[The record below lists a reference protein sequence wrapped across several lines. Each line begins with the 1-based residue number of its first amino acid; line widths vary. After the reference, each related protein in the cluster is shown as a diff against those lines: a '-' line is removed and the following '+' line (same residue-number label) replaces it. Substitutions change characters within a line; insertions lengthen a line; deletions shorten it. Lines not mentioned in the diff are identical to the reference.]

1 MYKGIAANRIVRLN
15 VDGSLDASLFPGL
28 VLNGAVNVIKV
39 VSTGSIM
46 VGGTLK
52 KYNGTD
58 VNRLVLLDSNGVIV
72 PSFDT
77 GSGPSSAAVN
87 TLENASRWLVVCR
100 WFFSIFESQNQGRL
114 AKLMQM
120 VY

>member
-1 MYKGIAANRIVRLN
+1 L
-15 VDGSLDASLFPGL
+15 SLDATLLELAFL
-28 VLNGAVNVIKV
+28 IMVNVIKV
-39 VSTGSIM
+39 ASNGDIM
-46 VGGTLK
+46 VGGSFSK

-58 VNRLVLLDSNGVIV
+58 VNRLVLLDSIIV
-72 PSFDT
+72 PGFDRLDLQ
-77 GSGPSSAAVN
+77 V
-87 TLENASRWLVVCR
+87 LQFIHFREFSRWLMVCR